1 MSVRPRRVVAGADEL
16 GGALK
21 DRLVEY
27 LQGKGIE
34 VEDLGLDKY
43 YAVGEKVASELA
55 REKKAS
61 PQGPLSRGLLV
72 CGTGVGVSIF
82 ANKFGGVYA
91 ARCTSVDEAVNAR
104 SITNVNVLTL
114 GSQFSSTEEGKK
126 IVDAWLE
133 TPFKAPCPA
142 SNGRPWSDELQE
154 FLDNSL
160 EEMERISQAA
170 PEKDDVPLGSST
182 SPSEGAVVVEKASS
196 VPRSPIALVND
207 LLETIKIAPSVVDT
221 SKSGLHSEAR
231 AGVGVGL
238 TAILA
243 PVSGS
248 SEPRAGVGRGL
259 TEIRAP
265 ISSQLSTVGSA
276 AADFGDDTE
285 LATLREVNVE
295 DPQESS
301 EEKAEK
307 EPAEE
312 KAKHG
317 CAICALASAREFE
330 EVSIM
335 PGGSWKIVREDPTS
349 AVVRFKAGSVEPA
362 HHHTFGHDL
371 IVTYGKKTV
380 WNLTT
385 KEQFDL
391 EPGDFLYTPAGD
403 VHRVQYHEDTEFFI
417 RWDGH
422 WDILLDEDIPT
433 AKAAISAA
441 PASSYKAAPSS

>member
-1 MSVRPRRVVAGADEL
+1 MGEEAVSGRLERVVAGAD
-16 GGALK
+16 GFGSALK
-21 DRLVEY
+21 DSLVEY
-27 LQGKGIE
+27 LKEKGIE
-34 VEDLGLDKY
+34 VVDLGVDKY
-43 YAVGEKVASELA
+43 YSVAVKVASELA
-55 REKKAS
+55 KEKKS
-61 PQGPLSRGLLV
+61 TPQGPISRGLLV

-91 ARCTSVDEAVNAR
+91 APCSSVDEAMNAR
-104 SITNVNVLTL
+104 SITNINVLTL
-114 GSQFSSTEEGKK
+114 GAKVSSVEEGKK

-142 SNGRPWSDELQE
+142 SDGCPWNDEIQE

-160 EEMERISQAA
+160 QEMERISQAA
-170 PEKDDVPLGSST
+170 LEKEDVSLESST
-182 SPSEGAVVVEKASS
+182 SPSKDVGVVEKTSS
-196 VPRSPIALVND
+196 IPRSPMALLNN
-207 LLETIKIAPSVVDT
+207 LLETIKVAPSIDDT
-221 SKSGLHSEAR
+221 SNAGLHSEAR
-231 AGVGVGL
+231 AGVGLGL
-238 TAILA
+238 TAIHA

-248 SEPRAGVGRGL
+248 SAPRAGVGRGL
-259 TEIRAP
+259 TEIHAP
-265 ISSQLSTVGSA
+265 ISSQLSTAGST
-276 AADFGDDTE
+276 ADFGDDIV
-285 LATLREVNVE
+285 LATAKEVTEQV
-295 DPQESS
+295 P
-301 EEKAEK
+301 EEKK

-312 KAKHG
+312 EVKHG

-330 EVSIM
+330 DVSIM

-391 EPGDFLYTPAGD
+391 KSGDFLYTPAGD

-422 WDILLDEDIPT
+422 WDILLDEDIET
-433 AKAAISAA
+433 AKAALTTG
-441 PASSYKAAPSS
+441 PASSYKAALSS

>member
-1 MSVRPRRVVAGADEL
+1 LSFFSDYSSHSFRSLSNLLRIFW
-16 GGALK
+16 
-21 DRLVEY
+21 LV
-27 LQGKGIE
+27 IE
-34 VEDLGLDKY
+34 
-43 YAVGEKVASELA
+43 
-55 REKKAS
+55 
-61 PQGPLSRGLLV
+61 
-72 CGTGVGVSIF
+72 
-82 ANKFGGVYA
+82 
-91 ARCTSVDEAVNAR
+91 
-104 SITNVNVLTL
+104 
-114 GSQFSSTEEGKK
+114 
-126 IVDAWLE
+126 
-133 TPFKAPCPA
+133 
-142 SNGRPWSDELQE
+142 
-154 FLDNSL
+154 
-160 EEMERISQAA
+160 
-170 PEKDDVPLGSST
+170 
-182 SPSEGAVVVEKASS
+182 
-196 VPRSPIALVND
+196 
-207 LLETIKIAPSVVDT
+207 
-221 SKSGLHSEAR
+221 
-231 AGVGVGL
+231 
-238 TAILA
+238 
-243 PVSGS
+243 
-248 SEPRAGVGRGL
+248 
-259 TEIRAP
+259 
-265 ISSQLSTVGSA
+265 
-276 AADFGDDTE
+276 
-285 LATLREVNVE
+285 
-295 DPQESS
+295 
-301 EEKAEK
+301 AEK

-422 WDILLDEDIPT
+422 WDILLDEDILT